1 MLQAKSE
8 QRSPVGF
15 VSCLLLG
22 LTPIV
27 AGVAIAPAPSQAA
40 TLAFSGAD
48 FGFNNFSKT
57 ADATSVLTEANTST
71 NANPGSSIATQAEA
85 YAIFNH
91 PPAQPSSA
99 FNLSSSLGLG
109 EGSSY
114 LGTAD
119 SKAQVLGSFSLGK
132 NETFSFDFF
141 GDLNLNTSIDNPFV
155 ERANANGNVYFL
167 LVDNTDSQKQTVLDY
182 FMLSGNLSTKGG
194 PDFLFSKRSNKVQ
207 LTNLSKQKSF
217 GGNQE
222 LAKASVQG
230 SYQRSFKKPT
240 NLTLIEV
247 KENNTRQQAQSL
259 FSKSVI
265 SMELNDSVQV
275 LSRDPLFSTVSSN
288 PTSLNSSDIVDD
300 TGLSLSTDSIRSLL
314 GNGARDAQDS
324 YNSVVS
330 SKGDIKSALSQNN
343 QAKNLLVGLTKNNSI
358 VPDKIV
364 QDRQTFSNVPSGAWV
379 DPATPYGLDYTTEG
393 DALINSILDFST
405 DDPDDLFTIAA
416 EGNILGQFRS
426 GDRIDFLSLLGQG
439 VSSFTV
445 TDLDSPQGL
454 TNFHFRPVFN
464 SNSGTLQAKVFDR
477 SNSKSI
483 PESSSVFSLLAVG
496 VFGVA
501 SRLKRQQKA
510 CVSKQ

>member
-1 MLQAKSE
+1 MLKQAKESE
-8 QRSPVGF
+8 QQPPVGF
-15 VSCLLLG
+15 LSCLLLS

-27 AGVAIAPAPSQAA
+27 SGVAIAYAPAPSQAA

-48 FGFNNFSKT
+48 FGFSNFSQR
-57 ADATSVLTEANTST
+57 ADATSVLVEGHTSN
-71 NANPGSSIATQAEA
+71 NANPGSSIANQAEA
-85 YAIFNH
+85 YAIFNN
-91 PPAQPSSA
+91 PPDRPSSA

-109 EGSSY
+109 TGTNY
-114 LGTAD
+114 LGTAN
-119 SKAQVLGSFSLGK
+119 SKAQVLGSFSVGK

-141 GDLNLNTSIDNPFV
+141 GDLNLQSSIDNPLL
-155 ERANANGNVYFL
+155 ERANATGNVYFL

-182 FMLSGNLSTKGG
+182 FILSGNLSTRGG
-194 PDFLFSKRSNKVQ
+194 PDFLFSKRSSKVK
-207 LTNLSKQKSF
+207 LTNQSKEKSF

-230 SYQRSFKKPT
+230 SYQRSFKNPT
-240 NLTLIEV
+240 NLALIEV
-247 KENNTRQQAQSL
+247 KENNTRQQARGL
-259 FSKSVI
+259 LSKSTI
-265 SMELNDSVQV
+265 SMELNDSVQI
-275 LSRDPLFSTVSSN
+275 LSKDPIFSTVSSN

-300 TGLSLSTDSIRSLL
+300 TGLSLSTDSIRSLM
-314 GNGARDAQDS
+314 GGARDAQGS

-330 SKGDIKSALSQNN
+330 SKGDLKSALAQNN

-364 QDRQTFSNVPSGAWV
+364 QDRQLFSNVPSGAWV
-379 DPATPYGLDYTTEG
+379 DPATPYGLNYTTEG
-393 DALINSILDFST
+393 DTLIDSILDFST

-416 EGNILGQFRS
+416 EGKILGQFRS
-426 GDRIDFLSLLGQG
+426 GDRIDFLSQLGKG

-454 TNFHFRPVFN
+454 TNFNFRPVFN
-464 SNSGTLQAKVFDR
+464 RNTGKLEAKAFDR

-483 PESSSVFSLLAVG
+483 PEFSSIFSLFAIG

-501 SRLKRQQKA
+501 SRLKR
-510 CVSKQ
+510 KQS